1 MKFGRL
7 LISGGLICG
16 VFAGAAELEPVATSV
31 SRASVYLAMNQ
42 EDEREL
48 EDRLARAELT
58 EASETTT
65 AEQVLEQP
73 DADLKSRIGVGF
85 AFMVGTLAKMRATER
100 FSGSVGPAT
109 GGRMNR
115 DYLNGFVY
123 LDSSDNLGDVILPN
137 RTHHFGF
144 DTPSQVTLESGA
156 GSIDFNDVRMEGGSS
171 LSPEQD
177 PFSPGWE
184 LFYSRRIGEKGE
196 RWDREIEI
204 GLNFL
209 DFDYETRSGNAVFG
223 LLTDRYALGGV
234 DPTARG
240 VPYAGGFLPA
250 ISGSPKIGD
259 LPTRSFSTLPG
270 SVTGRTEIQAQT
282 LFLRLG
288 PSFRYQSS
296 ERWAMHLH
304 GGAAFGY
311 YDAQVDY
318 NELRSVSLGGM
329 PMVSRLGGSFGD
341 NDFVWGIY
349 AGIRTTYRLTRKL
362 EALGELRYTWTDS
375 CELSDAFRT
384 VELQM
389 SDGVGFLMGVSYS
402 F

>member
-223 LLTDRYALGGV
+223 LLTDRYALGGGRSNG
-234 DPTARG
+234 PWRALRG
-240 VPYAGGFLPA
+240 RFSSCDLRFTEDWGSSDSVVFNAAWIGHGKDGNPGANLVSQTRPEFPLPVLGA
-250 ISGSPKIGD
+250 VGHAF
-259 LPTRSFSTLPG
+259 TRGCRIWL
-270 SVTGRTEIQAQT
+270 
-282 LFLRLG
+282 L
-288 PSFRYQSS
+288 
-296 ERWAMHLH
+296 
-304 GGAAFGY
+304 
-311 YDAQVDY
+311 
-318 NELRSVSLGGM
+318 
-329 PMVSRLGGSFGD
+329 
-341 NDFVWGIY
+341 
-349 AGIRTTYRLTRKL
+349 
-362 EALGELRYTWTDS
+362 
-375 CELSDAFRT
+375 
-384 VELQM
+384 
-389 SDGVGFLMGVSYS
+389 
-402 F
+402 